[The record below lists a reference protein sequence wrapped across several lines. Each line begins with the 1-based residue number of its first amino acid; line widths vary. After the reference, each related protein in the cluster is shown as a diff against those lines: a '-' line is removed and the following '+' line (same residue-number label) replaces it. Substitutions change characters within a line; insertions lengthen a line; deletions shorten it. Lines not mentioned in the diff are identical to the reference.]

1 MSGNCRDHEAHYELG
16 KSREGSMG
24 HLSAAALTAR
34 QHPDQAASSEG
45 LGSSLHLGGSQGD
58 GCIYESPSTQIYC
71 SVDTEGRH
79 GPSDPRHPIKVA
91 IKLLFDPEPEEDDLA
106 ALFNE
111 YNISMTK
118 LANCNGVRQAIKHG
132 KQDGFQ
138 AIFLEWADGVSLSQW
153 IASRTAIRCRLLDRV
168 TLARKICVALAQVH
182 ESGVV
187 HRKVSADNIIVDCHP
202 SQSEGTNE
210 GLLGGASQSS
220 CRYSVKFIDL
230 GDAEVVPETGG
241 TVVVDDD
248 IFFCDDLAA
257 LGVVLGQLFGVGDDR
272 DEDGE
277 KKRQPQH
284 VPRSIIRLLD
294 NLQYPS
300 DQGAIFAG
308 AYSSVKELIKD
319 IDNMLD
325 EPESYLFDPHLS
337 EEVMS
342 MLDEEGSDGG
352 NRSDNCDNG
361 DMSENSSVSALDD
374 ASIEESPSTKSAAS
388 VTTGADRSVSSYAS
402 LDGVGESKD
411 DTQGGV
417 EGLLV
422 AGCSALTFVGTAGSG
437 TASSIGPLVLEH
449 ATKLVRALQKSKRGD
464 GDGDGNT
471 YGIEQDMV
479 ENLAVDGRYNFVWL
493 TKSDALAKSLAGLSD
508 VIGPGGWFLAIYF
521 GKADGDATTSSAASP
536 NAMMSRFRSFVG
548 MDGIPR
554 DDGRVAAL
562 LDPSGMFDTCT
573 YKSKSVGD
581 INVCVVQRDKE
592 CKR

>member
-1 MSGNCRDHEAHYELG
+1 M
-16 KSREGSMG
+16 
-24 HLSAAALTAR
+24 
-34 QHPDQAASSEG
+34 
-45 LGSSLHLGGSQGD
+45 
-58 GCIYESPSTQIYC
+58 
-71 SVDTEGRH
+71 
-79 GPSDPRHPIKVA
+79 
-91 IKLLFDPEPEEDDLA
+91 
-106 ALFNE
+106 
-111 YNISMTK
+111 
-118 LANCNGVRQAIKHG
+118 
-132 KQDGFQ
+132 
-138 AIFLEWADGVSLSQW
+138 
-153 IASRTAIRCRLLDRV
+153 
-168 TLARKICVALAQVH
+168 
-182 ESGVV
+182 
-187 HRKVSADNIIVDCHP
+187 
-202 SQSEGTNE
+202 
-210 GLLGGASQSS
+210 
-220 CRYSVKFIDL
+220 
-230 GDAEVVPETGG
+230 
-241 TVVVDDD
+241 VVDDD
-248 IFFCDDLAA
+248 IFFCDDIAA

-277 KKRQPQH
+277 ENRQPQH

-308 AYSSVKELIKD
+308 TYSSVKELIKD

-352 NRSDNCDNG
+352 NRSDNGDNG
-361 DMSENSSVSALDD
+361 DMSENSSMSALDD
-374 ASIEESPSTKSAAS
+374 ASIEESLSTKSAAS
-388 VTTGADRSVSSYAS
+388 VTTGADRSVPSYAS

-464 GDGDGNT
+464 GDGNT
-471 YGIEQDMV
+471 YGIEQDIV
-479 ENLAVDGRYNFVWL
+479 ENLAAEGRYSFVWL

-536 NAMMSRFRSFVG
+536 NAMMSRLRSFVG

-562 LDPSGMFDTCT
+562 LDPSGMFDTST

-592 CKR
+592 